1 MDLLAF
7 KLVASPLL
15 LLAASLAVRRWGESI
30 GGLIVG
36 LPLTSGPIS
45 VFLALERGPVFAQQ
59 ATAGS
64 LIATAAQA
72 AFGLAYCRLA
82 HRGWPSALSGGC
94 LAFVGVAWPLQ
105 RSDWTQD
112 ALFPLAVVAILL
124 ALRWSPRIA
133 GEQRR
138 TRHAWWDL
146 PARMTLMICLV
157 VGVTAVAPSLGPQ
170 ASGVLAA
177 FPFMGLIL
185 AAWSHHSTGPGA
197 AQDVMR
203 GMVVGLLSFA
213 VFFYALSLAL
223 ARSPLLF
230 AYGLAIV
237 AALLTQAVVIR
248 WLHRAASTTA
258 LHRPLE

>member
-15 LLAASLAVRRWGESI
+15 LVAASLAVRRWGESV
-30 GGLIVG
+30 GGFIVG

-45 VFLALERGPVFAQQ
+45 VFLALERGPAFAQQ

-82 HRGWPSALSGGC
+82 HRGWLAALAGGC
-94 LAFVGVAWPLQ
+94 LAFVAIAWALQ
-105 RSDWTQD
+105 NSGRPQD
-112 ALFPLAVVAILL
+112 VLFPVALMAILL
-124 ALRWSPRIA
+124 ALRWSPRTV
-133 GEQRR
+133 EERNVPR
-138 TRHAWWDL
+138 PAWWDL
-146 PARMTLMICLV
+146 PARMALMICLV
-157 VGVTAVAPSLGPQ
+157 VGVTALAPSLGPQ

-185 AAWSHHSTGPGA
+185 TVWAHRSTGPGA

-203 GMVVGLLSFA
+203 GMVIGLLSFG
-213 VFFYALSLAL
+213 VFFYALSLSL
-223 ARSPLLF
+223 ARWPLLF
-230 AYGLAIV
+230 AYGSAIG
-237 AALLTQAVVIR
+237 AALLTQGLVLR
-248 WLHRAASTTA
+248 WLHRGAAPA
-258 LHRPLE
+258 ARRLPVE